1 MIAMVT
7 AIQNTAAELTV
18 EAGICRP
25 ALLCTPMTHAA
36 ASHVFRLMPYSTH
49 PVFSL
54 RAGLN
59 RFQHCGLITCLS
71 SATVPEFPQAQDE
84 SYNRRS
90 LEPTESCPPRRS
102 RTVLVLA
109 SGIRTRRGTC
119 LRCYRKTCKSR
130 AGNPAV

>member
-7 AIQNTAAELTV
+7 AIQDTAAELTV
-18 EAGICRP
+18 ERGIRRP
-25 ALLCTPMTHAA
+25 ALLCTPMMHAA
-36 ASHVFRLMPYSTH
+36 ASHVFRLMPCSTY

-59 RFQHCGLITCLS
+59 RFQHCALITCLS
-71 SATVPEFPQAQDE
+71 SATVAEFPQDQDE

-90 LEPTESCPPRRS
+90 LRPPESCPPRRS
-102 RTVLVLA
+102 RTVLGLA

-119 LRCYRKTCKSR
+119 PRCYRKTCKAR
-130 AGNPAV
+130 ASNPAV

>member
-18 EAGICRP
+18 EPGICRP
-25 ALLCTPMTHAA
+25 RTSLHADDA
-36 ASHVFRLMPYSTH
+36 CRASHVFRLMPCSTH
-49 PVFSL
+49 SVFSL

-90 LEPTESCPPRRS
+90 LEPPESCPPRRS
-102 RTVLVLA
+102 RTVLGLA

-119 LRCYRKTCKSR
+119 PRCYRKTCKSR